1 MLRFSDVALIY
12 AEAAGPTAKA
22 YELVNF
28 IRSRAGLGD
37 MKPNLGKDEFRREI
51 LKERT
56 FELAF
61 EGDHVYDLRRWNRIT
76 TDVPEAA
83 GLSEDQVTFYP
94 IPQAEINLNGS
105 LRP

>member
-1 MLRFSDVALIY
+1 MNWY
-12 AEAAGPTAKA
+12 
-22 YELVNF
+22 F

-51 LKERT
+51 PKERT

-61 EGDHVYDLRRWNRIT
+61 EGDHVYDLRRLNRIT